1 MSAHASRIPSIL
13 LALALFA
20 VVLSPAGTAPAAGQ
34 AAEDAAPP
42 PEEPGVAI
50 DPEPAVAGTEAPV
63 GAGET
68 ADAEPSPAAG
78 SPGAD
83 SADLAEEGA
92 VPEEAAAE
100 PPQEDLA
107 ADFYLSRC
115 AGCHTI
121 GEGELSGP
129 DLLPATGWPAPDLAK
144 AVERMEKNVGPM
156 TGDEVASLVELLQ
169 DSEVKPRLSAAR
181 ERQVMEMA
189 ATLEPASP
197 AAGEELFH
205 GGRAF
210 ANGGVACSACH
221 RAGGPGRVRGGTL
234 AADLTDAATRL
245 GEPALISAA
254 ESPGFPLMRAS
265 YASHPVTRQE
275 AIHLAAYLEEV
286 DEETGD
292 GRAAI
297 AAAPNTAAWIGWGGT
312 GAAALFLAAM
322 VLLYRGRN
330 RGVRARLVRQAHQR

>member
-1 MSAHASRIPSIL
+1 LLGLVLLASIL
-13 LALALFA
+13 GVLRAAPGAAQA
-20 VVLSPAGTAPAAGQ
+20 VDEAVEGAEGPPAGAASAERVAPQ
-34 AAEDAAPP
+34 E
-42 PEEPGVAI
+42 PEE
-50 DPEPAVAGTEAPV
+50 
-63 GAGET
+63 
-68 ADAEPSPAAG
+68 
-78 SPGAD
+78 
-83 SADLAEEGA
+83 DL
-92 VPEEAAAE
+92 V
-100 PPQEDLA
+100 

-121 GEGELSGP
+121 GEGELTGP
-129 DLLPATGWPAPDLAK
+129 DLAPASGWPAPDLTK

-156 TGDEVASLVELLQ
+156 TGDEVAFLVELLQ

-197 AAGEELFH
+197 AAGEALFH

-221 RAGGPGRVRGGTL
+221 RSGGPGRVRGGTL

-245 GEPALISAA
+245 GEQALISAA
-254 ESPGFPLMRAS
+254 ENPGFPLMRAAYGS
-265 YASHPVTRQE
+265 RPVTRQE
-275 AIHLAAYLEEV
+275 AVHLAAYLEEV

-312 GAAALFLAAM
+312 GAAALFLGAM

-330 RGVRARLVRQAHQR
+330 RGVRARLVRRAHQR

>member
-1 MSAHASRIPSIL
+1 MREPTFQISSLLVAVAL
-13 LALALFA
+13 LALVAGAGGTVPALA
-20 VVLSPAGTAPAAGQ
+20 QAPEAASPAAEPGEPPATGDREPAVEEGAAAEEAAPAA
-34 AAEDAAPP
+34 
-42 PEEPGVAI
+42 
-50 DPEPAVAGTEAPV
+50 
-63 GAGET
+63 
-68 ADAEPSPAAG
+68 
-78 SPGAD
+78 
-83 SADLAEEGA
+83 
-92 VPEEAAAE
+92 
-100 PPQEDLA
+100 PQEDLA

-129 DLLPATGWPAPDLAK
+129 DLAPATEWPAADLMK

-156 TGDEVASLVELLQ
+156 TDEQVASLVELLK
-169 DSEVKPRLSAAR
+169 DAEVKPRLSAAR
-181 ERQVMEMA
+181 ERQVAEMA
-189 ATLEPASP
+189 ATLEPPSP
-197 AAGEELFH
+197 AVGEALFH

-210 ANGGVACSACH
+210 AQGGVACSACH
-221 RAGGPGRVRGGTL
+221 RAGAPGRLRGGTL

-245 GEPALISAA
+245 GEQALVSAA
-254 ESPGFPLMRAS
+254 ENPGFPLMRAA

-275 AIHLAAYLEEV
+275 AVHLAAYLEEV

-297 AAAPNTAAWIGWGGT
+297 AVAPNTAAWIGWGGT

-330 RGVRARLVRQAHQR
+330 RGVRARLVRRAHQR

>member
-1 MSAHASRIPSIL
+1 MSGHPFRIPPIL
-13 LALALFA
+13 LAAAFFA
-20 VVLSPAGTAPAAGQ
+20 VALSAAGMAPAAAQ
-34 AAEDAAPP
+34 AAEDASPS
-42 PEEPGVAI
+42 PEEPGVAV
-50 DPEPAVAGTEAPV
+50 DLEPAVEGTEAPV
-63 GAGET
+63 GAGEG
-68 ADAEPSPAAG
+68 AHQEPPPAPGSPAAE
-78 SPGAD
+78 SDAAPG
-83 SADLAEEGA
+83 
-92 VPEEAAAE
+92 
-100 PPQEDLA
+100 PPDEDLA

-129 DLLPATGWPAPDLAK
+129 DLLSSTGWPAADLAK

-156 TGDEVASLVELLQ
+156 TGEQVASLVELLK
-169 DSEVKPRLSAAR
+169 SEDVKARLSAAR
-181 ERQVMEMA
+181 ERQVAEMA
-189 ATLEPASP
+189 ATLEPPSP
-197 AAGEELFH
+197 AVGEALFH

-210 ANGGVACSACH
+210 AHGGVACSACH
-221 RAGGPGRVRGGTL
+221 RAGPPGRVRGGTL

-245 GEPALISAA
+245 GEQALVSAA
-254 ESPGFPLMRAS
+254 EKPGFPLMRAS
-265 YASHPVTRQE
+265 YASRPVTRQE

-297 AAAPNTAAWIGWGGT
+297 FAAPKTAAWIGWGGT

-330 RGVRARLVRQAHQR
+330 RGVRSRLVRRAHQR

>member
-1 MSAHASRIPSIL
+1 MTAHAFWTSLRLLGLALLASIL
-13 LALALFA
+13 GLLMATPGASQTDE
-20 VVLSPAGTAPAAGQ
+20 VVEGAEGPVGGAGS
-34 AAEDAAPP
+34 AEDAVARE
-42 PEEPGVAI
+42 PE
-50 DPEPAVAGTEAPV
+50 
-63 GAGET
+63 
-68 ADAEPSPAAG
+68 
-78 SPGAD
+78 
-83 SADLAEEGA
+83 
-92 VPEEAAAE
+92 
-100 PPQEDLA
+100 EDLA

-121 GEGELSGP
+121 GEGALSGP
-129 DLLPATGWPAPDLAK
+129 DLAPATGWPAADLTK

-156 TGDEVASLVELLQ
+156 TAEQVASVVELLK
-169 DSEVKPRLSAAR
+169 SEDVKPRLSAAR
-181 ERQVMEMA
+181 ERQVAEMA

-197 AAGEELFH
+197 AAGEALFH

-234 AADLTDAATRL
+234 AADLTGAATRL
-245 GEPALISAA
+245 GEQALVAAA
-254 ESPGFPLMRAS
+254 ENPGFPLMRAS
-265 YASHPVTRQE
+265 YGSRPVTRQE

-330 RGVRARLVRQAHQR
+330 RGVRARLVRRAHQR

>member
-1 MSAHASRIPSIL
+1 MRAHTSRTFLVLAAAL
-13 LALALFA
+13 LVA
-20 VVLSPAGTAPAAGQ
+20 VAFPGGPRAAAAQAPEATVT
-34 AAEDAAPP
+34 P
-42 PEEPGVAI
+42 V
-50 DPEPAVAGTEAPV
+50 PEPAE
-63 GAGET
+63 
-68 ADAEPSPAAG
+68 PAAAG
-78 SPGAD
+78 DQEPAVEGTGGPPVAEG
-83 SADLAEEGA
+83 AEEGA
-92 VPEEAAAE
+92 AAEEAEAE
-100 PPQEDLA
+100 APEEDLA

-156 TGDEVASLVELLQ
+156 IAEQVASVVELLK
-169 DSEVKPRLSAAR
+169 SEDVKPRLSAAR
-181 ERQVMEMA
+181 ERQVAEMA

-205 GGRAF
+205 GRRAF
-210 ANGGVACSACH
+210 ANRGVACSACH
-221 RAGGPGRVRGGTL
+221 QAGRPGQVRGGTL

-254 ESPGFPLMRAS
+254 ENPGFPLMRAS
-265 YASHPVTRQE
+265 YASRPVTRQE

-292 GRAAI
+292 GRAAT

-312 GAAALFLAAM
+312 GAAVLFLAAM

-330 RGVRARLVRQAHQR
+330 RGIRARLVRRAHQR